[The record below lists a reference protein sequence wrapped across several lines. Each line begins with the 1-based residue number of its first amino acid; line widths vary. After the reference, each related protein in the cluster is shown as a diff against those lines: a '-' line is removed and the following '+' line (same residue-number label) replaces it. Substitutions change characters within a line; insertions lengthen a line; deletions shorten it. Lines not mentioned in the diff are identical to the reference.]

1 MAIVYNTS
9 IVTEN
14 LVCYLDSAN
23 LKSYPGTGTAWTD
36 LSGNGKSGTLTN
48 GVGYNSSN
56 NGSLTLDGVDD
67 FVLVGTV
74 PYTGAYNVSVS
85 WGIWVYPT
93 STAGNIMSMSSRNPQ
108 GLWNMPP
115 IAATG
120 QKFRGKIWPNNYL
133 YSTNTYSLNTWYYVV
148 LVFDY
153 AAGAQR
159 FYVNAELQDSQ
170 TGISYSSSGSDN
182 YLFLGQSNLGADNT
196 GMFTGRISN
205 FHVYGNKAL
214 SAAEIAQNFNA
225 LRGRYGI

>member
-9 IVTEN
+9 IVTEK

-23 LKSYPGTGTAWTD
+23 SKSYPGTGTAWTD
-36 LSGNGKSGTLTN
+36 LSGNGKNGTLTN

-93 STAGNIMSMSSRNPQ
+93 STAGNIMSMSSTNPQ
-108 GLWNMPP
+108 GVWNMPP

-120 QKFRGKIWPNNYL
+120 QKFRGKIWSNNYL

-170 TGISYSSSGSDN
+170 TGISYSSSGIDN
-182 YLFLGQSNLGADNT
+182 YIFLGQTNPGADNT